1 MLKVKWLNCLQKLIS
16 MENKTKDGSVLS
28 HITKLTEKEE
38 YLYGKENLTD
48 EDVKELHKIKS
59 ELDQYWDLLRQR
71 RALRDAGENPNAA
84 EMRSSD
90 TIENYED

>member
-1 MLKVKWLNCLQKLIS
+1 
-16 MENKTKDGSVLS
+16 MENNNPDNSVLS

-48 EDVKELHKIKS
+48 EDVKELHKVKL

-71 RALRDAGENPNAA
+71 RALRDAGENPRQA

>member
-1 MLKVKWLNCLQKLIS
+1 MQN
-16 MENKTKDGSVLS
+16 NTPDNSVLS

-38 YLYGKENLTD
+38 HLYGKENLTD

-71 RALRDAGENPNAA
+71 RALRDAGENPNQA
-84 EMRSSD
+84 EMRSDD
-90 TIENYED
+90 TIRNYEE

>member
-1 MLKVKWLNCLQKLIS
+1 
-16 MENKTKDGSVLS
+16 MENKSPDNSVLL

-38 YLYGKENLTD
+38 HLYGKENLTD
-48 EDVKELHKIKS
+48 EDVKELHKVKL

-71 RALRDAGENPNAA
+71 RALRDAGENPRQA

-90 TIENYED
+90 TIENYEE

>member
-1 MLKVKWLNCLQKLIS
+1 
-16 MENKTKDGSVLS
+16 MENKDPDNSVLS

-48 EDVKELHKIKS
+48 EDVKELHKVKL

-71 RALRDAGENPNAA
+71 RALRDAGENPRQA

-90 TIENYED
+90 TIENYEE

>member
-1 MLKVKWLNCLQKLIS
+1 
-16 MENKTKDGSVLS
+16 MENNTKDDSVLS

-84 EMRSSD
+84 QMRSND